1 MKLGHWKA
9 QLNLAQMYLEGRG
22 VEFNPDEALRLTE
35 DLMRQGVPAAWHRMG
50 SLYMMGASPLRQD
63 ATVAYAFWQ
72 RAAEMGSMESQAF
85 IGNKL
90 RGNHDEP
97 PSFWGNWPIGRK
109 MMECAFAQ
117 GSAEGA
123 YLLGLELNAGA
134 ESPADYRRALEVMHE
149 GVKRGYQKCAGHL
162 SASFRGGDP
171 LVGRAKDPSRADRYL
186 EISERLRLDHH
197 LKLPNLDR
205 VLPLPPAALPHW
217 NSDPDTLIDA
227 AKGVRVTPQPVTTS
241 AHRLPPHNRAHIP
254 PGHMLQVPAGRAH
267 LARRPPMP
275 GLGNILAEG
284 PFTPGMTRAPV
295 EGYWQARA
303 LPAQPKDEPYTAHLR
318 REFANLLPMHFREGE
333 RMQLTMGDSNLLHD
347 ESVHGLVEWHFVG
360 EAVPQRVPKDW
371 QAQAG
376 RVRAIAAATRI
387 TCASGQPCP
396 QSGIWQPYALDKAH
410 PAAPLL
416 STAVLNETWK
426 RQAFV
431 QQGEPLPSLKAGGL
445 PIEDEKVG
453 WWLMQACEVGFEV

>member
-1 MKLGHWKA
+1 VSLPRRHGVWGIAMVALLLGALCMVIPMDSLLHPDLPRFTELPAFNPHRKEFECKHEAEANPAIGTEAQQLFEQALALDNWELWYEQIDHKGMARLYAQAMKLGHWKA

-50 SLYMMGASPLRQD
+50 SLYMMGAGPLRQD

-149 GVKRGYQKCAGHL
+149 GVKRGNEDCAKYL
-162 SASFRGGDP
+162 FASFRGGDP
-171 LVGRAKDPSRADRYL
+171 LVGRAKDPSREDRYHA
-186 EISERLRLDHH
+186 ISERLRLDHH

-227 AKGVRVTPQPVTTS
+227 AKGVRLAPQPLTTS
-241 AHRLPPHNRAHIP
+241 AHQLP
-254 PGHMLQVPAGRAH
+254 PGHALQVPADESY
-267 LARRPPMP
+267 LAR
-275 GLGNILAEG
+275 
-284 PFTPGMTRAPV
+284 
-295 EGYWQARA
+295 
-303 LPAQPKDEPYTAHLR
+303 
-318 REFANLLPMHFREGE
+318 
-333 RMQLTMGDSNLLHD
+333 
-347 ESVHGLVEWHFVG
+347 
-360 EAVPQRVPKDW
+360 
-371 QAQAG
+371 
-376 RVRAIAAATRI
+376 
-387 TCASGQPCP
+387 
-396 QSGIWQPYALDKAH
+396 
-410 PAAPLL
+410 
-416 STAVLNETWK
+416 
-426 RQAFV
+426 
-431 QQGEPLPSLKAGGL
+431 
-445 PIEDEKVG
+445 
-453 WWLMQACEVGFEV
+453 

>member
-1 MKLGHWKA
+1 MRWHGLGARVALLLGVVGGIAAMDSLLHADLPRFTELPAFDPHRKEFECKHEAEANPPIGTEAQELFEQALALDSWELWYEQIDHKGMASLYAQAMKLGHWKA

-35 DLMRQGVPAAWHRMG
+35 DLIRQGVPAAWHRMG
-50 SLYMMGASPLRQD
+50 SLYMMGAGPLRQD

-97 PSFWGNWPIGRK
+97 PSFWGNWQIGRK

-117 GSAEGA
+117 GSAESA

-171 LVGRAKDPSRADRYL
+171 IVGRAKDPSRADRYL

-205 VLPLPPAALPHW
+205 VLPLPPAPLPHW

-227 AKGVRVTPQPVTTS
+227 AKGVRGP
-241 AHRLPPHNRAHIP
+241 AHQLRDEFHAPP
-254 PGHMLQVPAGRAH
+254 PA
-267 LARRPPMP
+267 RP
-275 GLGNILAEG
+275 
-284 PFTPGMTRAPV
+284 
-295 EGYWQARA
+295 
-303 LPAQPKDEPYTAHLR
+303 LR
-318 REFANLLPMHFREGE
+318 SSP
-333 RMQLTMGDSNLLHD
+333 D
-347 ESVHGLVEWHFVG
+347 
-360 EAVPQRVPKDW
+360 
-371 QAQAG
+371 AG
-376 RVRAIAAATRI
+376 
-387 TCASGQPCP
+387 
-396 QSGIWQPYALDKAH
+396 
-410 PAAPLL
+410 
-416 STAVLNETWK
+416 
-426 RQAFV
+426 
-431 QQGEPLPSLKAGGL
+431 
-445 PIEDEKVG
+445 
-453 WWLMQACEVGFEV
+453 